1 MKYKYK
7 NLFEP
12 VESLKPLAPKSPRRK
27 PDQLVTLLRRP
38 ILFALFLSF
47 SLSFFSLILV
57 LPTPASGQE
66 VQSRKQ
72 STATPPNSPQNS
84 ISKKTAFARRVNPH
98 PPAIDGRLNDPA
110 WQDGEW
116 FSDFI
121 QFDPEEGQPP
131 SEPTAFKVVYD
142 DSHLYLAI
150 RCYDSQP
157 GSIEQ
162 RLSRRDSLSGD
173 YLLVFIDSLYDQ
185 RTSYCFAVNAAG
197 VKADQLLFNDGF
209 DENTV
214 DISWDPI
221 WEIKT
226 AIDDDGWTAEMKIP
240 FSQLRFGRRQEQIWG
255 FQVMRQL
262 FRKNEVSLWQRILK
276 NAPGWTSQFG
286 ELRGVTAI
294 KPPRQVEM
302 LPYAVGS
309 LRNYPRQ
316 EGNPLATGHDNRLFG
331 GLDGKVGLTHDLT
344 VNFTLNPDFGQV
356 EADPSVINLTAY
368 ETYFEEKRPFFV
380 EGRNITDFKI
390 TSGSGDFSFDNLF
403 YSRRLGR
410 EPQIY
415 PETSGYYRLPQS
427 TTILGALKLSGKTKN
442 GWSIGLVEALTDKE
456 QSSIY
461 LPESGTYE
469 KAVAEPL
476 ANYLAFRLAKDYRQG
491 ATVVGMMFTGV
502 NRQLDNETDNLLH
515 RSAFSGGFD
524 FYHSWKDRQYYVSL
538 KAVGSGVHGTPEA
551 ISLTQESSVH
561 YFQRP
566 DADYL
571 TYDPDRAAL
580 YGHGGS
586 IDFGRAGGSDLLFST
601 GFTWRSPGLELNDA
615 GYLRAADSSMQYFW
629 AGYRIH
635 KPFSIFRNLQLNL
648 NQWTGWNFGGEKTFA
663 GGNINGWAE
672 FKNYWTFN
680 FGLNRQFTGLSTSAL
695 RGGPLLR
702 NAPGVGVWGSF
713 QTDMRRKL
721 RLSVY
726 GDWTK
731 AFNGDRLIY
740 SFGPKITYVP
750 VSAFNLSLQPDYSY
764 FRNELQYVN
773 TVVTTGGGGTKK
785 YIVGKI
791 DQKTI
796 SLTVRFNLSLTPD
809 LSVQFYGMPFISAG
823 KYDRF
828 KLITE
833 PRARDWEDR
842 YELFGES
849 QLEYVVG
856 EELYLVD
863 ENGDGETDYS
873 FANPDFNF
881 LQFRAN
887 LVLRW
892 EYRPGCT
899 LFLVWSQGRTEAGQ
913 NGLMDFNRDIDRLF
927 SSRPDNVFLIK
938 LSYCLY

>member
-1 MKYKYK
+1 MKYKDK

-12 VESLKPLAPKSPRRK
+12 AETEKPLQSTSLFRS
-27 PDQLVTLLRRP
+27 P
-38 ILFALFLSF
+38 ILISLFLF
-47 SLSFFSLILV
+47 LFIPLCLPFFSVIFAR
-57 LPTPASGQE
+57 PAAASGQE
-66 VQSRKQ
+66 AQSQKQ
-72 STATPPNSPQNS
+72 TSSIAANAPNSTQNS
-84 ISKKTAFARRVNPH
+84 IPKKTAVATRLSLH

-121 QFDPEEGQPP
+121 QFDPVEGQPP
-131 SEPTAFKVVYD
+131 SEPTAFKIAYD

-157 GSIEQ
+157 GSIER

-173 YLLVFIDSLYDQ
+173 YVLVFIDSLYDQ

-214 DISWDPI
+214 DLSWDPI
-221 WEIKT
+221 WEVKAT
-226 AIDDDGWTAEMKIP
+226 VDDKGWSAEMKIP
-240 FSQLRFGRRQEQIWG
+240 FSQLRFGRKQEYVWG
-255 FQVMRQL
+255 LQVMRQY

-276 NAPGWTSQFG
+276 TAPGWTSQFG

-294 KPPRQVEM
+294 KPPRQIEM
-302 LPYAVGS
+302 LPYTVGS
-309 LRNYPRQ
+309 LRSYPRQ
-316 EGNPLATGHDNRLFG
+316 DGNPLATGHDNRLFG

-380 EGRNITDFKI
+380 EGRNITDFTI
-390 TSGSGDFSFDNLF
+390 TGGDGDFSFDNLF

-410 EPQIY
+410 EPQIC

-442 GWSIGLVEALTDKE
+442 GWSIGLVEVLTDKE
-456 QSSIY
+456 EASIY
-461 LPESGTYE
+461 LPESGTYDQS
-469 KAVAEPL
+469 VAEPL
-476 ANYLAFRLAKDYRQG
+476 ANYLTFRLAKDYRQG
-491 ATVVGMMFTGV
+491 ATVVGVMVTGV
-502 NRQLDNETDNLLH
+502 NRQLDDETDNLLH
-515 RSAFSGGFD
+515 RSAYSGGFD
-524 FYHSWKDRQYYVSL
+524 LYHSWKDRQYYVSL

-551 ISLTQESSVH
+551 IRLTQESPVH

-586 IDFGRAGGSDLLFST
+586 IDFGRVGGSDLLFST

-635 KPFSIFRNLQLNL
+635 KPFSIFRNLHLNL

-702 NAPGVGVWGSF
+702 NAPGIGVWGSF

-726 GDWTK
+726 GDWSK

-750 VSAFNLSLQPDYSY
+750 ASAFNLSLEPDYSY

-773 TVVTTGGGGTKK
+773 TVVATGGGGGTKK

-833 PRARDWEDR
+833 PRAKDWEDR

-849 QLEYVVG
+849 QLEYLEG
-856 EELYLVD
+856 EEIYLVD
-863 ENGDGETDYS
+863 ENGDGVNDYS

-899 LFLVWSQGRTEAGQ
+899 LFLVWSQGRTEAAR

-927 SSRPDNVFLIK
+927 SSHPDNVFLIK

>member
-1 MKYKYK
+1 MKYKDK

-12 VESLKPLAPKSPRRK
+12 AETEKPLQSTSLFRS
-27 PDQLVTLLRRP
+27 P
-38 ILFALFLSF
+38 ILISLFLF
-47 SLSFFSLILV
+47 LFIPLCLSFFSVIFARLAL
-57 LPTPASGQE
+57 ASGQE
-66 VQSRKQ
+66 AQSQKQ
-72 STATPPNSPQNS
+72 TSSIAATAPNSTQNS
-84 ISKKTAFARRVNPH
+84 IPKKTAVASRLSLH

-121 QFDPEEGQPP
+121 QFDPVEGQPP
-131 SEPTAFKVVYD
+131 SEPTAFKIAYD

-157 GSIEQ
+157 GSIER

-173 YLLVFIDSLYDQ
+173 YVLVFIDSLYDQ

-221 WEIKT
+221 WEVKAT
-226 AIDDDGWTAEMKIP
+226 VDDKGWSAEMKIP
-240 FSQLRFGRRQEQIWG
+240 FSQLRFGRKQEYVWG
-255 FQVMRQL
+255 LQVMRQY

-276 NAPGWTSQFG
+276 TAPGWTSQFG
-286 ELRGVTAI
+286 ELRGVTTI
-294 KPPRQVEM
+294 KPPRQIEM
-302 LPYAVGS
+302 LPYTVGS
-309 LRNYPRQ
+309 LRSYPRQ
-316 EGNPLATGHDNRLFG
+316 DGNPLATGHDNRLFG

-380 EGRNITDFKI
+380 EGRNITDFTI
-390 TSGSGDFSFDNLF
+390 TGGDGDFSFDNLF

-442 GWSIGLVEALTDKE
+442 GWSIGLVEVLTDKE
-456 QSSIY
+456 EASIY
-461 LPESGTYE
+461 LPESGTYDQS
-469 KAVAEPL
+469 VAEPL
-476 ANYLAFRLAKDYRQG
+476 ANYLTFRLAKDYRQG
-491 ATVVGMMFTGV
+491 ATVVGVMVTGV
-502 NRQLDNETDNLLH
+502 NRQLDDETDNLLH
-515 RSAFSGGFD
+515 RSAYSGGFD
-524 FYHSWKDRQYYVSL
+524 LYHSWKDRQYYVSL

-551 ISLTQESSVH
+551 IRLTQESPVH

-586 IDFGRAGGSDLLFST
+586 IDFGRVGGSDLLFST

-635 KPFSIFRNLQLNL
+635 KPFSIFRNLHLNL

-750 VSAFNLSLQPDYSY
+750 ASAFNLSLEPDYSY

-773 TVVTTGGGGTKK
+773 TVVATGGGGGTKK

-833 PRARDWEDR
+833 PRAKDWEDR

-849 QLEYVVG
+849 QLEYLEG
-856 EELYLVD
+856 EEIYLVD
-863 ENGDGETDYS
+863 ENGDGVNDYS

-899 LFLVWSQGRTEAGQ
+899 LFLVWSQGRTEAAR

-927 SSRPDNVFLIK
+927 SSHPDNVFLIK

>member
-1 MKYKYK
+1 MKYKDK

-12 VESLKPLAPKSPRRK
+12 AETEKPLQSTSLFRS
-27 PDQLVTLLRRP
+27 P
-38 ILFALFLSF
+38 ILISLFLF
-47 SLSFFSLILV
+47 LFIPLCLSFFSVIFARLAL
-57 LPTPASGQE
+57 ASGQE
-66 VQSRKQ
+66 AQSQKQ
-72 STATPPNSPQNS
+72 TSSIAATAPNSTQNS
-84 ISKKTAFARRVNPH
+84 IPKKTAVASRLSLH

-121 QFDPEEGQPP
+121 QFDPVEGQPP
-131 SEPTAFKVVYD
+131 SEPTAFKIAYD

-157 GSIEQ
+157 GSIER

-173 YLLVFIDSLYDQ
+173 YVLVFIDSLYDQ

-221 WEIKT
+221 WEVKAT
-226 AIDDDGWTAEMKIP
+226 VDDKGWSAEMKIP
-240 FSQLRFGRRQEQIWG
+240 FSQLRFGRKQEYVWG
-255 FQVMRQL
+255 LQVMRQY

-276 NAPGWTSQFG
+276 TAPGWTSQFG

-294 KPPRQVEM
+294 KPPRQIEM
-302 LPYAVGS
+302 LPYTVGS
-309 LRNYPRQ
+309 LRSYPRQ
-316 EGNPLATGHDNRLFG
+316 DGNPLATGHDNRLFG

-380 EGRNITDFKI
+380 EGRNITDFTI
-390 TSGSGDFSFDNLF
+390 TGGDGDFSFDNLF

-442 GWSIGLVEALTDKE
+442 GWSIGLVEVLTDKE
-456 QSSIY
+456 EASIY
-461 LPESGTYE
+461 LPESGTYDQS
-469 KAVAEPL
+469 VAEPL
-476 ANYLAFRLAKDYRQG
+476 ANYLTFRLAKDYRQG
-491 ATVVGMMFTGV
+491 ATVVGVMVTGV
-502 NRQLDNETDNLLH
+502 NRQLDDETDNLLH
-515 RSAFSGGFD
+515 RSAYSGGFD
-524 FYHSWKDRQYYVSL
+524 LYHSWKDRQYYVSL

-551 ISLTQESSVH
+551 IRLTQESPVH

-586 IDFGRAGGSDLLFST
+586 IDFGRVGGSDLLFST

-635 KPFSIFRNLQLNL
+635 KPFSIFRNLHLNL

-726 GDWTK
+726 GDWSK

-750 VSAFNLSLQPDYSY
+750 ASAFNLSLEPDYSY

-773 TVVTTGGGGTKK
+773 TVVATGGGGGTKK

-833 PRARDWEDR
+833 PRAKKWEDR
-842 YELFGES
+842 YQLFEES
-849 QLEYVVG
+849 QLEYLEG
-856 EELYLVD
+856 EEIYLVD
-863 ENGDGETDYS
+863 ENGDGVNDYS

-899 LFLVWSQGRTEAGQ
+899 LFLVWSQGRTEAAR

-927 SSRPDNVFLIK
+927 SSHPDNVFLIK

>member
-1 MKYKYK
+1 M
-7 NLFEP
+7 
-12 VESLKPLAPKSPRRK
+12 
-27 PDQLVTLLRRP
+27 
-38 ILFALFLSF
+38 
-47 SLSFFSLILV
+47 
-57 LPTPASGQE
+57 
-66 VQSRKQ
+66 
-72 STATPPNSPQNS
+72 
-84 ISKKTAFARRVNPH
+84 
-98 PPAIDGRLNDPA
+98 
-110 WQDGEW
+110 
-116 FSDFI
+116 
-121 QFDPEEGQPP
+121 
-131 SEPTAFKVVYD
+131 
-142 DSHLYLAI
+142 
-150 RCYDSQP
+150 
-157 GSIEQ
+157 
-162 RLSRRDSLSGD
+162 
-173 YLLVFIDSLYDQ
+173 
-185 RTSYCFAVNAAG
+185 
-197 VKADQLLFNDGF
+197 
-209 DENTV
+209 
-214 DISWDPI
+214 
-221 WEIKT
+221 
-226 AIDDDGWTAEMKIP
+226 
-240 FSQLRFGRRQEQIWG
+240 
-255 FQVMRQL
+255 
-262 FRKNEVSLWQRILK
+262 
-276 NAPGWTSQFG
+276 
-286 ELRGVTAI
+286 
-294 KPPRQVEM
+294 
-302 LPYAVGS
+302 
-309 LRNYPRQ
+309 
-316 EGNPLATGHDNRLFG
+316 
-331 GLDGKVGLTHDLT
+331 
-344 VNFTLNPDFGQV
+344 
-356 EADPSVINLTAY
+356 
-368 ETYFEEKRPFFV
+368 
-380 EGRNITDFKI
+380 
-390 TSGSGDFSFDNLF
+390 
-403 YSRRLGR
+403 
-410 EPQIY
+410 
-415 PETSGYYRLPQS
+415 PQS

-442 GWSIGLVEALTDKE
+442 GWSIGLVEVLTDKE
-456 QSSIY
+456 EASIY
-461 LPESGTYE
+461 LPESGTYDQS
-469 KAVAEPL
+469 VAEPL
-476 ANYLAFRLAKDYRQG
+476 ANYLTFRLAKDYRQG
-491 ATVVGMMFTGV
+491 ATVVGVMVTGV
-502 NRQLDNETDNLLH
+502 NRQLDDETDNLLH
-515 RSAFSGGFD
+515 RSAYSGGFD
-524 FYHSWKDRQYYVSL
+524 LYHSWKDRQYYVSL
-538 KAVGSGVHGTPEA
+538 KAVGSGVHGTPET
-551 ISLTQESSVH
+551 IRLTQESPVH

-586 IDFGRAGGSDLLFST
+586 IDFGRVGGSDLLFST

-635 KPFSIFRNLQLNL
+635 KPFSIFRNLHLNL

-750 VSAFNLSLQPDYSY
+750 ASAFNLSLEPDYSY

-773 TVVTTGGGGTKK
+773 TVVATGGGGGAKK

-833 PRARDWEDR
+833 PRAKKWEDR
-842 YELFGES
+842 YQLFEES
-849 QLEYVVG
+849 QLEYLEG
-856 EELYLVD
+856 EEIYLVD

-899 LFLVWSQGRTEAGQ
+899 LFLVWSQGRTEAAR

-927 SSRPDNVFLIK
+927 SSHPDNVFLIK

>member
-1 MKYKYK
+1 MKYKDK

-12 VESLKPLAPKSPRRK
+12 AETEKPLQSTSLFRS
-27 PDQLVTLLRRP
+27 P
-38 ILFALFLSF
+38 ILISLFLF
-47 SLSFFSLILV
+47 LFIPLCLSFFSVIFARPAV
-57 LPTPASGQE
+57 ASGQE
-66 VQSRKQ
+66 AQSQKQ
-72 STATPPNSPQNS
+72 TSSIAANAPNSTQNS
-84 ISKKTAFARRVNPH
+84 IPKKTAVATRLSLH

-121 QFDPEEGQPP
+121 QFDPVEGQPP
-131 SEPTAFKVVYD
+131 SEPTAFKIAYD

-157 GSIEQ
+157 GSIER

-173 YLLVFIDSLYDQ
+173 YVLVFIDSLYDQ

-221 WEIKT
+221 WEVKAT
-226 AIDDDGWTAEMKIP
+226 VDDKGWSAEMKIP
-240 FSQLRFGRRQEQIWG
+240 FSQLRFGRKQEYVWG
-255 FQVMRQL
+255 LQVMRQY

-276 NAPGWTSQFG
+276 TAPGWTSQFG
-286 ELRGVTAI
+286 ELRGVTTI
-294 KPPRQVEM
+294 KPPRQIEM
-302 LPYAVGS
+302 LPYTVGS
-309 LRNYPRQ
+309 LRSYPRQ
-316 EGNPLATGHDNRLFG
+316 DGNPLATGHDNRLFG

-380 EGRNITDFKI
+380 EGRNITDFTI
-390 TSGSGDFSFDNLF
+390 TGGDGDFSFDNLF

-442 GWSIGLVEALTDKE
+442 GWSIGLVEVLTDKE
-456 QSSIY
+456 EASIY
-461 LPESGTYE
+461 LPESGTYDQS
-469 KAVAEPL
+469 VAEPL
-476 ANYLAFRLAKDYRQG
+476 ANYLTFRLAKDYRQG
-491 ATVVGMMFTGV
+491 ATVVGVMVTGV
-502 NRQLDNETDNLLH
+502 NRQLDDETDNLLH
-515 RSAFSGGFD
+515 RSAYSGGFD
-524 FYHSWKDRQYYVSL
+524 LYHSWKDRQYYVSL

-551 ISLTQESSVH
+551 IRLTQESPVH

-586 IDFGRAGGSDLLFST
+586 IDFGRVGGSDLLFST

-635 KPFSIFRNLQLNL
+635 KPFSIFRNLHLNL

-726 GDWTK
+726 GDWSK

-750 VSAFNLSLQPDYSY
+750 ASAFNLSLEPDYSY

-773 TVVTTGGGGTKK
+773 TVVATGGGGGTKK

-833 PRARDWEDR
+833 PRAKKWEDR
-842 YELFGES
+842 YQLFEES
-849 QLEYVVG
+849 QLEYLEG
-856 EELYLVD
+856 EEIYLVD
-863 ENGDGETDYS
+863 ENGDGVNDYS

-899 LFLVWSQGRTEAGQ
+899 LFLVWSQGRTEAAR

-927 SSRPDNVFLIK
+927 SSHPDNVFLIK